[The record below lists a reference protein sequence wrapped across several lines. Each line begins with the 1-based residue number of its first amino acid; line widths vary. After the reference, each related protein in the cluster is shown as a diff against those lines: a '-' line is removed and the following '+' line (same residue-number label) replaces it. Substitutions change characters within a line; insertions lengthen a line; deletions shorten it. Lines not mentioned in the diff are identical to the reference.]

1 MNTKNF
7 LKTGTSIFVSGIGRK
22 GIVYR
27 LYCKQSSNPKLIEKI
42 GHLTG
47 LIKSDTLDEVDAETI
62 EVMKRILYKEKKA
75 FVQLMHPFAITG
87 PCGERKRYQT
97 YIRYEE
103 TSDGSSVR
111 KKIVKPSEEDL
122 IDYLYLLYSNQL
134 VEETGQ
140 EKKSSVPSL
149 IDLYPEWLEYKRR
162 HGAAETYIKRINSD
176 WKTYYL
182 TDDLFSRPISELK
195 TFDLDEWAHRIIK
208 ENAMTA
214 KKYTNATV
222 IAREALNF
230 AVDKELLEVNPF
242 LKVKVHGR
250 QMFVRDRKKEAKTQ
264 VYTPDETAAIVK
276 EAWKDFQDEG
286 RKKYLLTP
294 LAVIFQFQTGVRVGE
309 LCALRYEDIKGDLIH
324 IQRMTRGDHLEI
336 VNHTK
341 TEMGDRWIFLTP
353 EAKEVIA
360 VAAEFQKENGYVQDS
375 YIFTTNGQ
383 PLLYRNVNAAYR
395 RYCKRLGI
403 LYRSSHKVRKTC
415 ISAMLSSDMN
425 ADTVRQIAGNAQLST
440 TYNCYYYDRALDQEK
455 MDQMS
460 RALSTKNGSVN

>member
-1 MNTKNF
+1 
-7 LKTGTSIFVSGIGRK
+7 
-22 GIVYR
+22 
-27 LYCKQSSNPKLIEKI
+27 
-42 GHLTG
+42 
-47 LIKSDTLDEVDAETI
+47 
-62 EVMKRILYKEKKA
+62 
-75 FVQLMHPFAITG
+75 MHPFTITG

-97 YIRYEE
+97 YIKYEDP
-103 TSDGSSVR
+103 SDRQSVR
-111 KKIVKPSEEDL
+111 KKIVKPSEEEL
-122 IDYLYLLYSNQL
+122 IDYLYRLYSNQL
-134 VEETGQ
+134 DDDLSQ
-140 EKKSSVPSL
+140 ENTKQAPSL
-149 IDLYPEWLEYKRR
+149 IDLYPDWLDYKRR

-182 TDDLFSRPISELK
+182 TEDLFAKPISELK
-195 TFDLDEWAHRIIK
+195 TFDLDEWAHKIIK
-208 ENAMTA
+208 KNAMTA

-264 VYTPDETAAIVK
+264 VYTPAEAAAIVE
-276 EAWKDFQDEG
+276 EAWKDFRDEG

-294 LAVIFQFQTGVRVGE
+294 LAIVFQFQTGVRVGE

-353 EAKEVIA
+353 EAKEVIL
-360 VAAEFQKENGYVQDS
+360 AAKGFQKENGYAEGG
-375 YIFTTNGQ
+375 YIFTTDGQ

-415 ISAMLSSDMN
+415 ISAMLASDMN
-425 ADTVRQIAGNAQLST
+425 ADTVRQIAGHAQLST

-460 RALSTKNGSVN
+460 KALSIKSGSQKQAK